1 MVISVRRATAGDQ
14 AAITGL
20 VRRARLNPAGL
31 AWPGFV
37 VAEQDGRLV
46 GAAQLRRHPDDAL
59 ELASLVVE
67 PPART
72 AGVATSMVDALLE
85 PETTAVYT
93 IIDRR
98 FTHHFARWGFAPA
111 APAELPPSVRR
122 TLRIGRLVTGVAST
136 LRRPRIRLVPLARPA
151 TADRAVADT

>member
-1 MVISVRRATAGDQ
+1 VTISVRRATAEDQ
-14 AAITGL
+14 SVISRL
-20 VRRARLNPAGL
+20 VRAARLNPAGL

-67 PPART
+67 PYARG

-85 PETTAVYT
+85 RETGIVYT

-98 FTHHFARWGFAPA
+98 FARHFTRWGFAAA
-111 APAELPPSVRR
+111 APADLPRSIRR
-122 TLRIGRLVTGVAST
+122 TLGIGRIVTGIATT
-136 LRRPRIRLVPLARPA
+136 LRGPRIRLVALTRPPVP
-151 TADRAVADT
+151 RV

>member
-1 MVISVRRATAGDQ
+1 MRRATAEDQ
-14 AAITGL
+14 SVIRQL
-20 VRRARLNPAGL
+20 VRAARLNPAGL

-46 GAAQLRRHPDDAL
+46 GAVQLRRHPDDAL

-67 PPART
+67 PEARG

-85 PETTAVYT
+85 RETGIVYT

-98 FTHHFARWGFAPA
+98 FARHFVRWGFAPA
-111 APAELPPSVRR
+111 APAELPRSIRR
-122 TLRIGRLVTGVAST
+122 TVRIGRIVTGIAT
-136 LRRPRIRLVPLARPA
+136 TFRRPRIRLVALARPA
-151 TADRAVADT
+151 VPRV